1 LFVIPD
7 LLAFLLP
14 VLEEQL
20 VASYQE
26 TKKVHLQEVIL
37 MEDHERVVVAEI

>member
-14 VLEEQL
+14 
-20 VASYQE
+20 SYQE